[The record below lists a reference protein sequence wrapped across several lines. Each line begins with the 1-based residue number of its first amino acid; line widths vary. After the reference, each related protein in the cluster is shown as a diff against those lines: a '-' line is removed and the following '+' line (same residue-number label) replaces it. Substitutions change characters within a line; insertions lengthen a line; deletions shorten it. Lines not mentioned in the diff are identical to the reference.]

1 MLKIYAVP
9 LIRAVAD
16 GTGNGVADKI
26 RGDLSAADFQA
37 FHFGGHK
44 DTGEQVAGTVIMSG
58 DFLRKRKSRLV
69 SRAGQTGG
77 AGLLRGKTNSGEHH
91 AALETGGKVLRQPCC
106 GLPGSVPLRAVRLIQ

>member
-26 RGDLSAADFQA
+26 RGDLSAAADFQA

-58 DFLRKRKSRLV
+58 DFLRKRK
-69 SRAGQTGG
+69 AGSSPGPARQAAPVCSGE
-77 AGLLRGKTNSGEHH
+77 KTNSG
-91 AALETGGKVLRQPCC
+91 
-106 GLPGSVPLRAVRLIQ
+106 